1 MTWIRKQTNRNPFLA
16 EFYELEKYQ
25 LDFSN
30 ALVLL
35 HFLFSRAI
43 FFPIF
48 SCRLPSLFLSPF
60 SFFLFSLPPGR
71 VRRVEL
77 FFNSSKWKRTRFRVI
92 NEVKFIEQRRKI
104 IHAPHSRPRG
114 VKILL
119 IMFLVKRPAR
129 DTRSNELGIRIHP
142 KSFS

>member
-1 MTWIRKQTNRNPFLA
+1 MDSKANESQSFPGRILRTRKISTRFLECTCSA
-16 EFYELEKYQ
+16 
-25 LDFSN
+25 
-30 ALVLL
+30 L

-60 SFFLFSLPPGR
+60 SFFLFLLPPGR